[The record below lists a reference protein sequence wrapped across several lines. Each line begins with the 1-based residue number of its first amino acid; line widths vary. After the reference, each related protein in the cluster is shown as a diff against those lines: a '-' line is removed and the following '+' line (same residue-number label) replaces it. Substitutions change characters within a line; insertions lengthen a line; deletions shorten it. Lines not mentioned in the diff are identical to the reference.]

1 MIKELTLAMLLATNS
16 VYFNYNY
23 NQVEAYQWSNTGII
37 NNDADITISISPAV
51 LVQKTT
57 QTSSGTFSIKSYVIN
72 DNINI
77 DSPTYYYY
85 QSTKDVAVSNLPYQG
100 YYMLNMDPITL
111 PTFNVNDK
119 DNIAI
124 IYNELMNVY
133 AMKSK
138 NYVQILLHG
147 TDESKVNVLFY
158 YVNWSIN
165 VKYDNNSYA
174 YSWID
179 LGIETN
185 VATSSLISNTSF
197 GGVKLVDNQLNTFKA
212 SNKSD
217 QFNLNKDKLNII
229 SFMIANQQYMYLNEI
244 TYNWQ
249 HFIEIK
255 QVLDGNNNIN
265 KELFNSNYYL
275 GARTISDGSIAPPAN
290 SDDLIPTKQCNGAL
304 DIPCQVGNGL
314 ASLVNNIPFVSN
326 IFKNIKTILQV
337 PILLFERLIKGIFN
351 L

>member
-1 MIKELTLAMLLATNS
+1 MIKELTLAMLVATNS

-23 NQVEAYQWSNTGII
+23 NQVDTYQWSNTGII
-37 NNDADITISISPAV
+37 NNDAEITISISPAV

-57 QTSSGTFSIKSYVIN
+57 QTSGGTLTIKSYVIN

-77 DSPTYYYY
+77 DSPIYYYY

-111 PTFNVNDK
+111 STFKVNDK
-119 DNIAI
+119 DNISI
-124 IYNELMNVY
+124 IYNELKNVY
-133 AMKSK
+133 YMKTR
-138 NYVQILLHG
+138 NYVQILLLG
-147 TDESKVNVLFY
+147 TAESKVNVLFY
-158 YVNWSIN
+158 YVNWSID
-165 VKYDNNSYA
+165 VKYNNNSYA

-197 GGVKLVDNQLNTFKA
+197 GGVKLVDNQFNTFKA
-212 SNKSD
+212 DNKSD

-229 SFMIANQQYMYLNEI
+229 SFMIANQQYVYLNEI

-249 HFIEIK
+249 HFIEI
-255 QVLDGNNNIN
+255 QHELNGSNNIN

-275 GARTISDGSIAPPAN
+275 GARTISDGSISPPTN
-290 SDDLIPTKQCNGAL
+290 SDDLIPTKQCNGPL

-314 ASLVNNIPFVSN
+314 ASLVNNIPFVST

>member
-16 VYFNYNY
+16 VYFNYNF
-23 NQVEAYQWSNTGII
+23 NQVDEYQWSNTGLI
-37 NNDADITISISPAV
+37 NNDAVISISISPSV

-57 QTSSGTFSIKSYVIN
+57 NTSGGTFRIVSNIIN

-77 DSPTYYYY
+77 DSPIFYYY
-85 QSTKDVAVSNLPYQG
+85 QGKKDVSVANLPYLE
-100 YYMLNMDPITL
+100 YYMINMDAITL
-111 PTFNVNDK
+111 PSFKVNDIENVN
-119 DNIAI
+119 I
-124 IYNELMNVY
+124 IYNEIKNVY
-133 AMKSK
+133 AMKTR
-138 NYVQILLHG
+138 NNIQISLFG
-147 TDESKVNVLFY
+147 ASGSKVNVLFY
-158 YVNWSIN
+158 YTNWSIT
-165 VKYDNNSYA
+165 VKYDNNSYSF
-174 YSWID
+174 SWID

-197 GGVKLVDNQLNTFKA
+197 GGVKLVDNQLNSFKA
-212 SNKSD
+212 SNQSD

-229 SFMIANQQYMYLNEI
+229 SFMISNKQYIYLAEI

-249 HFIEIK
+249 QFIEI
-255 QVLDGNNNIN
+255 QQELNGSNNIN
-265 KELFNSNYYL
+265 KEIFKNNYYL
-275 GARTISDGSIAPPAN
+275 GARTISDGSIAPPTN
-290 SDDLIPTKQCNGAL
+290 SDDLIPTKQCNGPL

-314 ASLVNNIPFVSN
+314 ASLVNNVPFAST